1 MRGKLVLFL
10 VFSAFVL
17 SMCRQYDSGTHTST
31 NGLSCQSYTDYRFFE
46 WRGEEYDF
54 YIHENGATC
63 SYMCPDGTVRDSDI
77 TGDLTSSSPLYSA
90 SKADLDARF
99 CGVAEAL
106 PATPT
111 QVTPTQAPPSETPTS
126 APSPTLAASPTS
138 GPSPTAWAFPTVERT
153 PALEAQSPLLTGKV
167 TMCDI
172 GTDRLI
178 SFRTVQPP
186 PDLTAKTLM
195 VRIAEQETTCTVN
208 PTNPSLLTCAI
219 PAGVT
224 FPAAVVVSLDDAVV
238 NDFIYDGLGCAK
250 LSTPIVTTA
259 P

>member
-1 MRGKLVLFL
+1 
-10 VFSAFVL
+10 
-17 SMCRQYDSGTHTST
+17 
-31 NGLSCQSYTDYRFFE
+31 
-46 WRGEEYDF
+46 
-54 YIHENGATC
+54 
-63 SYMCPDGTVRDSDI
+63 
-77 TGDLTSSSPLYSA
+77 
-90 SKADLDARF
+90 
-99 CGVAEAL
+99 
-106 PATPT
+106 
-111 QVTPTQAPPSETPTS
+111 
-126 APSPTLAASPTS
+126 
-138 GPSPTAWAFPTVERT
+138 
-153 PALEAQSPLLTGKV
+153 
-167 TMCDI
+167 MCDI